1 MYGEI
6 QFEETALLTY
16 APVFFL
22 QVILFNTIE
31 PTRIGKFEEISRENT
46 SFMNLSTTYQIK
58 MTLTSIQ

>member
-6 QFEETALLTY
+6 QIEETALLY
-16 APVFFL
+16 APVFL

-58 MTLTSIQ
+58 MTLTSI